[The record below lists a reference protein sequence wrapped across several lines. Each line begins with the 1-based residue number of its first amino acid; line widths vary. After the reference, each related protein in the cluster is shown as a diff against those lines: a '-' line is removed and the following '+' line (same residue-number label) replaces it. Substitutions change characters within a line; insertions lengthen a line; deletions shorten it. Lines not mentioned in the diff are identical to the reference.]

1 MPLNFIDISM
11 WQKGLDLKSLFSLNP
26 ELGGVIVKSSGGV
39 SNIQPTCDPW
49 VQWLME
55 NNKPWG
61 FYHYLDDDFKNSSGR
76 AEAEFWV
83 KNCRSYFGKGMPWAD
98 YEKNALNMG
107 TGYLKEFLDTV
118 YSLTGVKCGVYCS
131 QSVTQSQDF
140 SEIAFAGY
148 PLWMAQYADMAVVYG
163 FIEKPWQKGSVS
175 PFDRYVMHQYTGN
188 GRLNGYSSPLDLDK
202 FYGSVED
209 WNNLVSGM
217 REIKE
222 EKVAVPV
229 ANPVKLKAADP
240 VAILDVLNGKYGTNQ
255 NRVNGL
261 KVAGYDPVSVQ
272 NKINE
277 LYGVG
282 YKVKKDIGNNMPYLN
297 ALLKIIKSL

>member
-1 MPLNFIDISM
+1 MSLNFIDISM

-39 SNIQPTCDPW
+39 SNIQNTCDPW

-55 NNKPWG
+55 HNKPWG

-98 YEKNALNMG
+98 YEENALNMG

-140 SEIAFAGY
+140 SAIASAGY

-188 GRLNGYSSPLDLDK
+188 GRLNGYSSPLDMDK
-202 FYGSVED
+202 FYGTAED
-209 WNNLVSGM
+209 WKKMVSGKSVKQNDV
-217 REIKE
+217 IPII
-222 EKVAVPV
+222 VPTR
-229 ANPVKLKAADP
+229 LKDADP
-240 VAILDVLNGKYGTNQ
+240 TVVLDVLNGKYGIEQ

-261 KVAGYDPVSVQ
+261 RAAGYDPDSVQ
-272 NKINE
+272 RKINE
-277 LYGVG
+277 LYGVCF
-282 YKVKKDIGNNMPYLN
+282 KVKNDIGGNMSYLN
-297 ALLKIIKSL
+297 AILKIIKSL